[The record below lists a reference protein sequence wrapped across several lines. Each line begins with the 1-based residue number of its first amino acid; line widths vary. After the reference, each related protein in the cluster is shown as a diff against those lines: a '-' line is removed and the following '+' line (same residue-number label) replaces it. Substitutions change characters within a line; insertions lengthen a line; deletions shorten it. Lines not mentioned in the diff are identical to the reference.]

1 MDIKRIILLYLTV
14 FIAVVVVNPTV
25 SLPYLPK
32 EEIISQYIVDLSN
45 DIYSSVDRP
54 VDSMLLDS
62 RGELRLRLLLSP
74 WGELRDVQVSESS
87 GNRELDNI
95 CLKTVWM
102 YDRYQPFPEELGDSE
117 RWIDVPIIFGDI
129 WNGASPAATIFEIKD
144 MGVLKAEPWF
154 FDSFGKS
161 REETRVQP
169 EFFVGVGIDEA
180 VDIAFENHMATSIA
194 EEEIELSMLKMREAR
209 RSLYPTASLNFVE
222 TTGKTTEYTAD
233 FTDKEYKLKFEYPLY
248 YGWRLRYAVE
258 QAISNMKAS
267 RHNYDKVQQDLRLEV
282 EVAFYSYLATK
293 SNVKLQESLL
303 KETRGIFDM
312 AKKKFDLEL
321 STKAEFMQVKSQMKQ
336 VSYQVLSSK
345 NDMEIAKL
353 TLMQAMNVEDI
364 EGLVDIDT
372 DLESLDM
379 LMPIDVDISLEDCME
394 LAFKSRPDLR
404 IKEHMLDF
412 NEYERKI
419 ALSKDQFK
427 VDLTGTYGR
436 SGGAYE
442 GESLG
447 MDKDWYLGFKV
458 SKPLGGNTLAASY
471 TKDETSEKHGQTS
484 RTESVSRSI
493 EFGILDNLQSFSEKK
508 SADITL
514 KKAKEA
520 LKETRNA
527 IFKEVKESYLN
538 YKKGLIQAKTNLNK
552 IRYKEE
558 ELRIAKA
565 RAGLNEIPASGL
577 LRAHIEVTDE
587 KSYYIEALGSLY
599 QSLVRLNKASG
610 YSLFLDNDSFRLA
623 NVR

>member
-1 MDIKRIILLYLTV
+1 MCIKRIILLYLTV
-14 FIAVVVVNPTV
+14 FIAVVVANPTV
-25 SLPYLPK
+25 SFPYLPK

-74 WGELRDVQVSESS
+74 WGELKDVQISESS

-117 RWIDVPIIFGDI
+117 RWIDIPIIF
-129 WNGASPAATIFEIKD
+129 K
-144 MGVLKAEPWF
+144 VEPWF

-161 REETRVQP
+161 REKTGVQP
-169 EFFVGVGIDEA
+169 EFFVGVDIDEA
-180 VDIAFENHMATSIA
+180 VDIALENHMAASIA
-194 EEEIELSMLKMREAR
+194 EEEIELSMLKMREVR
-209 RSLYPTASLNFVE
+209 RSLYPAASLNIME
-222 TTGKTTEYTAD
+222 TTGKTTGWTQD

-267 RHNYDKVQQDLRLEV
+267 RHNYDKIQQDLRVEV

-293 SNVKLQESLL
+293 ANVKLQESLL
-303 KETRGIFDM
+303 KETRGIFNI
-312 AKKKFDLEL
+312 AKKRFDLEL
-321 STKAEFMQVKSQMKQ
+321 STKAEFLQVESQMKQ

-353 TLMQAMNVEDI
+353 TLMQAMNVKDI
-364 EGLVDIDT
+364 EGLVDIDS

-379 LMPIDVDISLEDCME
+379 LMPIDVDISLGDCME
-394 LAFKSRPDLR
+394 LAFKSRPDLK

-442 GESLG
+442 GEPLG
-447 MDKDWYLGFKV
+447 MDMNKDWYLGFKV
-458 SKPLGGNTLAASY
+458 TKPLGGNTLAASY
-471 TKDETSEKHGQTS
+471 TKDETSEKHGQAS
-484 RTESVSRSI
+484 RTESISRSI

-508 SADITL
+508 SADIAL

-520 LKETRNA
+520 LEETKNA

-552 IRYKEE
+552 IRHKEE
-558 ELRIAKA
+558 ELKIAKA

-623 NVR
+623 NVRQGIL